1 MNARIFS
8 CTVNNFVFGG
18 VDRPVGK
25 IICAIFKS
33 LSETYLLLEGN
44 NNGLWCIL
52 HTGDIANLSN
62 LIF

>member
-8 CTVNNFVFGG
+8 CTVYDFVFGS

-25 IICAIFKS
+25 IICEIVKL
-33 LSETYLLLEGN
+33 LSETYLLLEGD